1 MKKMKV
7 EDSIG
12 CVIPHDMTKIV
23 KDEFKG
29 PLFKKGHIIKEEDID
44 KLLSI
49 GKEHIYVW
57 EDKENI
63 VHEDDAAKVLGSL
76 FKNDYMELSDIKE
89 GKIEVLATKDAFFE
103 VDRDLLESLNM
114 NDDMMIAT
122 RMGNLRIHKGDK
134 LAAMRIIPLL
144 IDQEKLNNI
153 VELAKD
159 KELLKL
165 TPLKKL
171 NVGIITTGS
180 EVFKGRIK
188 DTFTP
193 VIKDKLVQFNIDNI
207 LHTTV
212 TDNKELIKN
221 AILDFKD
228 KGMDLIICTGGM
240 SVDPD
245 DLTPGAIKISG
256 ANIVSYGSPVLPGAM
271 FLLGY
276 FDNDAAVVGVPGCAM
291 YHDITV
297 FDIILPYILA
307 GRKVDKTD
315 LAKLGYGGLCLNC
328 EVCHYP
334 NCQLGKGV

>member
-1 MKKMKV
+1 MRKIKV
-7 EDSIG
+7 QDSVGSI
-12 CVIPHDMTKIV
+12 IPHDITKIV

-29 PLFKKGHIIKEEDID
+29 PLFKKGHIIREEDID

-57 EDKENI
+57 EDRENI
-63 VHEDDAAKVLGSL
+63 VHEDDAAKLLGNL
-76 FKNDYMELSDIKE
+76 FQNDYMELSPIKE
-89 GKIEVLATKDAFFE
+89 GKIEVIASEDAFFE

-114 NDDMMIAT
+114 NDDMMVAT
-122 RMGNLRIHKGDK
+122 RMGNLPIHKGDK
-134 LAAMRIIPLL
+134 LAAMRIIPLV
-144 IDQEKLNNI
+144 IEKEKLDNI
-153 VELAKD
+153 VEMAKD
-159 KELLKL
+159 RELLKL
-165 TPLKKL
+165 TPLKELK
-171 NVGIITTGS
+171 VGIVTTGS

-193 VIKDKLVQFNIDNI
+193 VIKDKLKKFNIGHI

-212 TDNKELIKN
+212 TDDIEIIKD
-221 AILDFKD
+221 AIVDFKN

-245 DLTPGAIKISG
+245 DLTPGAIKKSG
-256 ANIVSYGSPVLPGAM
+256 ANIISYGSPVLPGAM

-276 FDNDAAVVGVPGCAM
+276 FSNDAAVVGVPGCAM
-291 YHDITV
+291 YHDVTV

-307 GRKVDKTD
+307 GKKVNKAH

-328 EVCHYP
+328 EPCHYP